1 MKNTD
6 LAGGNYADLIS
17 TNCFCSIITY
27 LNSHLA
33 KEGIMTKDQRNYLKR
48 SGRRNR
54 HHDLARSKK
63 GRCTPENMILLD
75 ERRHSAL
82 HLCFGLRT
90 MFQIA
95 QVCLR
100 MHNMKHGTKF
110 VILDSNKS

>member
-33 KEGIMTKDQRNYLKR
+33 KEGVMTKDQRNYLKR

-54 HHDLARSKK
+54 HHIRARSKGGK
-63 GRCTPENMILLD
+63 YTPNNMILLD
-75 ERRHSAL
+75 ENKHRAF
-82 HLCFGLRT
+82 HLLFGLKTFREAAALLIRT
-90 MFQIA
+90 AEMKERQIA
-95 QVCLR
+95 
-100 MHNMKHGTKF
+100 
-110 VILDSNKS
+110 